1 MTQTITA
8 IFEDGVLK
16 PTQPLD
22 LPEHAQ
28 VRVTI
33 EVLKSDIQKEWDAT
47 REKRLAAF
55 ESSLRLAK
63 PMGEH
68 LTREQLNERR

>member
-1 MTQTITA
+1 MQNIIA

-16 PTQPLD
+16 PTTPLS

-33 EVLKSDIQKEWDAT
+33 EMLHADIQKEWDAT
-47 REKRLAAF
+47 KEQRLAAL
-55 ESSLRLAK
+55 ERSLRLAK

-68 LTREQLNERR
+68 LTRDQLHERR

>member
-8 IFEDGVLK
+8 TFENGVLK
-16 PTQPLD
+16 PTQPLS

-28 VRVTI
+28 VCITV
-33 EVLKSDIQKEWDAT
+33 ELLQSEIQKEWDAT
-47 REKRLAAF
+47 KEQRLAAL
-55 ESSLRLAK
+55 EASLRMAK

-68 LTREQLNERR
+68 PTRDQLHERR